1 MDLSMKMF
9 QRSKNIIAFSG
20 VFLILDALA
29 ALIMIFSDLGK
40 TAVSRGLIVCM
51 AIALTFVTAVLRQ
64 SVYILRLRKFLAG
77 LPEEP
82 EHYFRKSSY
91 RMKERFYWFS
101 DHFFD
106 LRKLRKVP
114 YEKIRSI
121 TVKTASVGLGGGGM
135 KFHGPLI
142 PLYSCYLIRVS
153 YGFRSTVITAGDN
166 ERLCRSVIKRFT
178 KKNNKIIVYNEP

>member
-1 MDLSMKMF
+1 MF

-51 AIALTFVTAVLRQ
+51 AVALPFVTAILWH
-64 SVYILRLRKFLAG
+64 SVYILRLRKFLAE

-91 RMKERFYWFS
+91 RMKDRFYWFS

-121 TVKTASVGLGGGGM
+121 TVNNSSVGLGGGMRGI
-135 KFHGPLI
+135 KGPLI
-142 PLYSCYLIRVS
+142 PLYECYLIRVR
-153 YGFRSTVITAGDN
+153 YGFRSTVITAGDS

>member
-1 MDLSMKMF
+1 MF

-20 VFLILDALA
+20 VFLIFDALA
-29 ALIMIFSDLGK
+29 ALIMIFSDIGK
-40 TAVSRGLIVCM
+40 AAVSRGLLVCM
-51 AIALTFVTAVLRQ
+51 VIALPFVIAVLWQ

-91 RMKERFYWFS
+91 RIKDRFYWFS

-114 YEKIRSI
+114 YEKIWSI
-121 TVKTASVGLGGGGM
+121 TVETASVGVGTIRIPGIWRT
-135 KFHGPLI
+135 LI
-142 PLYSCYLIRVS
+142 PLYGSYMLIIR
-153 YGFRSTVITAGDN
+153 YEFRSIVIPASDS
-166 ERLCRSVIKRFT
+166 ERLCRSIIKRFT

>member
-1 MDLSMKMF
+1 MF
-9 QRSKNIIAFSG
+9 KRSRKIITFSV
-20 VFLILDALA
+20 VFLIIDALA
-29 ALIMIFSDLGK
+29 ALMTIFSNAGRNYIK
-40 TAVSRGLIVCM
+40 TILIVC
-51 AIALTFVTAVLRQ
+51 AVLALPFVTAVLWQ
-64 SVYILRLRKFLAG
+64 SIYILRLKKFLAG

-91 RMKERFYWFS
+91 QMKNRFYWFS

-121 TVKTASVGLGGGGM
+121 TVNTASVGVGSMRFGPVRR
-135 KFHGPLI
+135 GPLI
-142 PLYSCYLIRVS
+142 PFCGCYMIIVR
-153 YGFRSTVITAGDN
+153 YGFRITIITFGDS

-178 KKNNKIIVYNEP
+178 KKNNNINVYNEP

>member
-1 MDLSMKMF
+1 MF
-9 QRSKNIIAFSG
+9 KRSRKIITFSV
-20 VFLILDALA
+20 VFLIIDALA
-29 ALIMIFSDLGK
+29 ALMTVFSNAGRNYIK
-40 TAVSRGLIVCM
+40 TILIVCTI
-51 AIALTFVTAVLRQ
+51 IALPFVAAVLWQ
-64 SVYILRLRKFLAG
+64 SIYILRLKKFLAG

-91 RMKERFYWFS
+91 QMKNRFYWFS

-121 TVKTASVGLGGGGM
+121 TVNTASVGVGSMRFGP
-135 KFHGPLI
+135 FRRGPLI
-142 PLYSCYLIRVS
+142 PLCGCYMIIVR
-153 YGFRSTVITAGDN
+153 YGFRSTVITVGDN

-178 KKNNKIIVYNEP
+178 KKNNNINVYNEP

>member
-1 MDLSMKMF
+1 MF
-9 QRSKNIIAFSG
+9 QRSKNIIAVSG

-51 AIALTFVTAVLRQ
+51 AVALLFVTAILWQ
-64 SVYILRLRKFLAG
+64 SVYILRLRKFLAE

-91 RMKERFYWFS
+91 RMKDRFYWFS

-121 TVKTASVGLGGGGM
+121 TVETASIGVGSIRVAGIRRT
-135 KFHGPLI
+135 LI
-142 PLYSCYLIRVS
+142 PFYSCYIIRVS
-153 YGFRSTVITAGDN
+153 YGFRSTVITVGDS

>member
-1 MDLSMKMF
+1 MF
-9 QRSKNIIAFSG
+9 QRSKNIIAFSS

-29 ALIMIFSDLGK
+29 ALMIIFSNAGRFSVK
-40 TAVSRGLIVCM
+40 NVLIACM
-51 AIALTFVTAVLRQ
+51 VIALPFVIAVLWQ
-64 SVYILRLRKFLAG
+64 SVYILRLRKFLAE

-91 RMKERFYWFS
+91 RMKDRFYWFS

-121 TVKTASVGLGGGGM
+121 TVETASVGIGSINMAGIRRI
-135 KFHGPLI
+135 LI
-142 PLYSCYLIRVS
+142 PFYGCYIIRVS
-153 YGFRSTVITAGDN
+153 YGFRSTVITVGDR

>member
-1 MDLSMKMF
+1 MF
-9 QRSKNIIAFSG
+9 KRSKNIIAFSG

-29 ALIMIFSDLGK
+29 VLIMIFSDIGK
-40 TAVSRGLIVCM
+40 AAVSRGLIVCM
-51 AIALTFVTAVLRQ
+51 IIALPFVIAVLWQ

-77 LPEEP
+77 LPEKP

-91 RMKERFYWFS
+91 RMKDRFYWFS

-114 YEKIRSI
+114 YEKIWSI
-121 TVKTASVGLGGGGM
+121 TVETASVGVGRIAGIR
-135 KFHGPLI
+135 PLI
-142 PLYSCYLIRVS
+142 PLYGCYKLKIS
-153 YGFRSTVITAGDN
+153 YGFKSIVIPASDS
-166 ERLCRSVIKRFT
+166 ERLCRSIIKRFT

>member
-1 MDLSMKMF
+1 MMF
-9 QRSKNIIAFSG
+9 QRSRNIIAFSG

-40 TAVSRGLIVCM
+40 TVVSRGLIVCM
-51 AIALTFVTAVLRQ
+51 IIALPFVTAILRH
-64 SVYILRLRKFLAG
+64 SIYILRLRKFLAG

-91 RMKERFYWFS
+91 RMKDRFYWFS
-101 DHFFD
+101 DYFFD
-106 LRKLRKVP
+106 LRKLRKVS

-121 TVKTASVGLGGGGM
+121 TVNNASVGIGRKAFYPIRRGT
-135 KFHGPLI
+135 LI
-142 PLYSCYLIRVS
+142 PLHGCYIIRVS
-153 YGFRSTVITAGDN
+153 YGFRSTVIAAGDN

>member
-1 MDLSMKMF
+1 MF
-9 QRSKNIIAFSG
+9 RRSKNIITFSV
-20 VFLILDALA
+20 VFLILDALS
-29 ALIMIFSDLGK
+29 ALMIIFSNAGQHFVK
-40 TAVSRGLIVCM
+40 TVLIVC
-51 AIALTFVTAVLRQ
+51 AIAALPFVTAVLWQ
-64 SVYILRLRKFLAG
+64 SVYILRLRKFLAE

-91 RMKERFYWFS
+91 KMKDRFYWFS

-121 TVKTASVGLGGGGM
+121 TVDTSSVGVGEMTFGPFR
-135 KFHGPLI
+135 KAPLI
-142 PLYSCYLIRVS
+142 PFYGWYMIRIS
-153 YGFRSTVITAGDN
+153 YGFRSTVITVGDS

-178 KKNNKIIVYNEP
+178 KKNNNIIVYNEP

>member
-1 MDLSMKMF
+1 MF
-9 QRSKNIIAFSG
+9 QRSKNIIAFSS
-20 VFLILDALA
+20 FTLILDALA
-29 ALIMIFSDLGK
+29 ALMISFSNVGRISVK
-40 TAVSRGLIVCM
+40 SVLIVCTV
-51 AIALTFVTAVLRQ
+51 IALPFVATILWQ

-91 RMKERFYWFS
+91 RMKDRFYWFS

-121 TVKTASVGLGGGGM
+121 TVETASVGVGGIRIVGIRR
-135 KFHGPLI
+135 PLI
-142 PLYSCYLIRVS
+142 PLYGCYIIRVS
-153 YGFRSTVITAGDN
+153 YGFRSTVIPVGDN

-178 KKNNKIIVYNEP
+178 KNNNKIIVYNEP

>member
-1 MDLSMKMF
+1 MF
-9 QRSKNIIAFSG
+9 QRSRNIIVLSG
-20 VFLILDALA
+20 VFLTLDALA
-29 ALIMIFSDLGK
+29 ALIMIFSNLGK
-40 TAVSRGLIVCM
+40 TAVSRGLMICIV
-51 AIALTFVTAVLRQ
+51 IALPFVIAVLWQ
-64 SVYILRLRKFLAG
+64 SVYILRLRKFLAE

-91 RMKERFYWFS
+91 RMKDRFYWFS

-106 LRKLRKVP
+106 LRNLRKVP

-121 TVKTASVGLGGGGM
+121 TVETASAGVGSLRMGGIRRT
-135 KFHGPLI
+135 LI
-142 PLYSCYLIRVS
+142 PLYVCYIIRVS
-153 YGFRSTVITAGDN
+153 YGFRSTIIPVGDS